1 MATMRPQFLGHG
13 SEPNSGVTFRRG
25 PILDQKT
32 SLLYGTP
39 HDTHNARQALLGM
52 CGCPAGMS
60 AMENAKQG
68 CRHTRTHLAW
78 QEVCEDWAKTLA
90 LSGRAHAPRD
100 ESCQHNF
107 ETALSRTPAG
117 WYEQT
122 RSKKTREN
130 MRACEALIAGSPWF
144 PPVPSGSLGIPRV
157 FALVPRCFPYASGQ
171 ALDASYPRFPR
182 HPDAFWGGFPLLPRR
197 SRGLGSLVP
206 VFGAGFWIHSVFGT
220 LRTVVP

>member
-1 MATMRPQFLGHG
+1 
-13 SEPNSGVTFRRG
+13 
-25 PILDQKT
+25 
-32 SLLYGTP
+32 
-39 HDTHNARQALLGM
+39 M

-60 AMENAKQG
+60 AMGNAKQG

-78 QEVCEDWAKTLA
+78 QEVYEDWAKTVP

-117 WYEQT
+117 WYEQP

-130 MRACEALIAGSPWF
+130 MRACGALIAGSPWF
-144 PPVPSGSLGIPRV
+144 PPVPLESRGFLRW
-157 FALVPRCFPYASGQ
+157 FLVAFLASGQ
-171 ALDASYPRFPR
+171 ALDASSPRFPR

-197 SRGLGSLVP
+197 SRGFGSLVP
-206 VFGAGFWIHSVFGT
+206 LFGGGF
-220 LRTVVP
+220 